1 MRPFWIFEKYS
12 LAEKS
17 GTTKTT
23 RTYIVRHCRFSAQ
36 KKDETL
42 VFEDAYH
49 AAKTAKGAGFY
60 VAAVYDSREKA
71 PEKMKAVSD
80 IYLNNFLFP
89 SDFINDIK
97 KIK

>member
-1 MRPFWIFEKYS
+1 MDFSKKYS

-17 GTTKTT
+17 GDKNDP
-23 RTYIVRHCRFSAQ
+23 YIYCEALSFLGT

>member
-1 MRPFWIFEKYS
+1 MRRSRARQNDPYIYCEALSF
-12 LAEKS
+12 L
-17 GTTKTT
+17 GT
-23 RTYIVRHCRFSAQ
+23 

>member
-1 MRPFWIFEKYS
+1 MSQVNEDNPQATSAVEDDEALF
-12 LAEKS
+12 AE
-17 GTTKTT
+17 G
-23 RTYIVRHCRFSAQ
+23 FNLGDDDGESA
-36 KKDETL
+36 
-42 VFEDAYH
+42 EDPQGDDQQQ
-49 AAKTAKGAGFY
+49 TD
-60 VAAVYDSREKA
+60 DSREKA

>member
-1 MRPFWIFEKYS
+1 MRPFRIFDKIFTCGEVGHDKNDPYIYCEALS
-12 LAEKS
+12 FL
-17 GTTKTT
+17 GT
-23 RTYIVRHCRFSAQ
+23 

-71 PEKMKAVSD
+71 PEKMKDISD
-80 IYLNNFLFP
+80 IYLNNFLSP